1 MSTFLT
7 APVRP
12 RAGDRVKQIDH
23 KPRARVYDCRHPG
36 DEDRTRLGDLL
47 VENGLA
53 SRLHVENAARI
64 AQEHGVPLGETLV
77 SSGAVDER
85 DVYRIIAHQH
95 GLPFAEFTEL
105 IALADREVAH
115 EVSKRYQELHHL
127 VVLAKQHDAVVVTC
141 TEPCVDCAEVA
152 AAVGV
157 HRVDLRLMTP
167 TDYRRLVVALALDPP
182 PVAIAGASAAAAVDL
197 LREDAVSTGSLA
209 LLDSLLLEAIAERA
223 SDIHLELYRSEI
235 RVRLR
240 VDGDLRDLTRL
251 VLTPVQHVALVNV
264 IKIRAKLDI
273 AERRVPQGGRFSTR
287 AGGRVFDV
295 RVQTQPTLHGEH
307 VILRL
312 LPQDARIISIT
323 ELGFQAHVAQAYRR
337 VLESPQGLVLV
348 VGPTGSGKSTTL
360 YAGLKLLAADTT
372 RKAMTIEDPIEYA
385 LDHVQ
390 QSQVRPELGWGF
402 AQAMRAFVREDP
414 DVILIGEIRDGETAL
429 EAVRA
434 SQTGH
439 LVLATLHC
447 NDSVDAAQRLLDL
460 GLHPNSITSELIA
473 VFAQRLAKRICEGCR
488 VPDLAPDRT
497 LLAELFGTSGP
508 PAGFQAWRGKG
519 CERCSWRGTFGRVA
533 VVEHLAVEVAL
544 RRAIGLRRP
553 VDELRSVAL
562 DAGLVP
568 IRDQALAAVA
578 AGTIALDELR
588 SLLPPER
595 LAQRTVIP
603 LDREISHVPAVPCG
617 DRFVAAPGS

>member
-1 MSTFLT
+1 MVPGIRQSGNRVKRTDDRLATFGNHH
-7 APVRP
+7 AGNEDRP
-12 RAGDRVKQIDH
+12 RI
-23 KPRARVYDCRHPG
+23 
-36 DEDRTRLGDLL
+36 GDLL
-47 VENGLA
+47 AQSGLA
-53 SRLHVENAARI
+53 SRLQIENAARI
-64 AQEHGVPLGETLV
+64 AQDDGLPLGEVLIN
-77 SSGAVDER
+77 SGAVDER
-85 DVYRIIAHQH
+85 DVYRMLAQQH
-95 GLPFAEFTEL
+95 GLPFAGFTEL
-105 IALADREVAH
+105 IELADREVAH

-127 VVLAKQHDAVVVTC
+127 VVLAKQDDAVVVAC

-157 HRVDLRLMTP
+157 HHVDLRLMTP
-167 TDYRRLVVALALDPP
+167 TDYRRLLMALALDPA
-182 PVAIAGASAAAAVDL
+182 PVAIASTSDTAAIDL
-197 LREDAVSTGSLA
+197 LRENAVSTGSLA

-223 SDIHLELYRSEI
+223 SDIHLEIYRSEI
-235 RVRLR
+235 RLRLR

-251 VLTPVQHVALVNV
+251 VLTPTQHVALVNV

-287 AGGRVFDV
+287 SGERIFDV

-323 ELGFQAHVAQAYRR
+323 ELGFQPHVAQAYRR
-337 VLESPQGLVLV
+337 LLESPQGLVLV

-360 YAGLKLLAADTT
+360 YAGLKLLAADIT

-414 DVILIGEIRDGETAL
+414 DVVLIGEIRDGETAL

-439 LVLATLHC
+439 LVLSTLHC
-447 NDSVDAAQRLLDL
+447 NDSVDAVQRLLDL
-460 GLHPNSITSELIA
+460 GLHQNSITSELIA
-473 VFAQRLAKRICEGCR
+473 VFAQRLAKRICEACK
-488 VPDLAPDRT
+488 VPDTAPDAA
-497 LLAELFGTSGP
+497 LLAELFGTGGP

-519 CERCSWRGTFGRVA
+519 CARCSWRGTFGRVA
-533 VVEHLAVEVAL
+533 VVEHLAVGPAL
-544 RRAIGLRRP
+544 RSAIALRP
-553 VDELRSVAL
+553 PLDELRSVAFR
-562 DAGLVP
+562 AGLVP
-568 IRDQALAAVA
+568 LRDEALAAVA
-578 AGTIALDELR
+578 AGSIALDELR

-595 LAQRTVIP
+595 LAPQLECRSEFLRT
-603 LDREISHVPAVPCG
+603 
-617 DRFVAAPGS
+617 

>member
-1 MSTFLT
+1 MGDVMSTPAILARGDKLT
-7 APVRP
+7 ARVRRDCLPKDKNRP
-12 RAGDRVKQIDH
+12 RI
-23 KPRARVYDCRHPG
+23 
-36 DEDRTRLGDLL
+36 GDLL
-47 VENGLA
+47 AQSGLT
-53 SRLHVENAARI
+53 SRLQVENAARI
-64 AQEHGVPLGETLV
+64 AQDHGLPLGEVLV
-77 SSGAVDER
+77 NSGAVDER
-85 DVYRIIAHQH
+85 DVYRMLAQQH
-95 GLPFAEFTEL
+95 RLPFAEFTEL
-105 IALADREVAH
+105 IELADREVAH

-127 VVLAKQHDAVVVTC
+127 VVLAKQDDAVVVAC

-157 HRVDLRLMTP
+157 HHVDLRLMTP
-167 TDYRRLVVALALDPP
+167 TDYRRLVLALALEPA
-182 PVAIAGASAAAAVDL
+182 PVAIASTSDAAAIDL

-235 RVRLR
+235 RLRLR

-251 VLTPVQHVALVNV
+251 DLTPMQHVALVNV

-287 AGGRVFDV
+287 SGERVFDV

-312 LPQDARIISIT
+312 LPQDTRIISIT

-337 VLESPQGLVLV
+337 LLESPQGLVLV

-360 YAGLKLLAADTT
+360 YAGLKLLAADMT
-372 RKAMTIEDPIEYA
+372 RKAITIEDPIEYA

-439 LVLATLHC
+439 LVLSTLHC
-447 NDSVDAAQRLLDL
+447 NDSVDAVQRLLDL
-460 GLHPNSITSELIA
+460 GLHQNSITSELIA
-473 VFAQRLAKRICEGCR
+473 VFAQRLAKRICEACK
-488 VPDLAPDRT
+488 VPDTAPNPA
-497 LLAELFGTSGP
+497 LLAELFGTGGP
-508 PAGFQAWRGKG
+508 PAGFRAWRGKG
-519 CERCSWRGTFGRVA
+519 CARCSWRGTFGRIA
-533 VVEHLAVEVAL
+533 VVEHLTVGTAL
-544 RRAIGLRRP
+544 RRAIVRRPP

-568 IRDQALAAVA
+568 LRDEALAAVA
-578 AGTIALDELR
+578 AGSIALDELR
-588 SLLPPER
+588 LLLSPER
-595 LAQRTVIP
+595 LVPQRRSRSDLSENVGVNGQP
-603 LDREISHVPAVPCG
+603 RS
-617 DRFVAAPGS
+617 AA